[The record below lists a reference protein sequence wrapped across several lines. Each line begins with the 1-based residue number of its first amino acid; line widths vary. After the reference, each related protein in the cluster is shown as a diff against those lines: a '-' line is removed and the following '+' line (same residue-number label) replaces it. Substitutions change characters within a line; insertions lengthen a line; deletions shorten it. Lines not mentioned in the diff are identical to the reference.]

1 MNLTDLHLIEQIQQ
15 ATSGAARFLCTLAR
29 RGKALERDQP
39 QRAQFLL
46 DGVHTH
52 PLYKGGRLTFD
63 MLEIE
68 DLILEGSSISSM
80 NTSELSQFLASGAH
94 GLVEA
99 LQQMGSAERAART
112 PGAKPSSEADLRA
125 GRALT
130 ETKDEPLAAILIPR
144 LSFGP
149 ADNEEVVTPQS
160 FGNNER
166 VDTAQSESE
175 LSPSDYLYDYVVLG
189 FLDLLGS
196 NRRPASYLHL

>member
-1 MNLTDLHLIEQIQQ
+1 MNLTDAHLIKQIQQ
-15 ATSGAARFLCTLAR
+15 ATSGAARLLCTLAR

-46 DGVHTH
+46 DAVHTH

-80 NTSELSQFLASGAH
+80 NTTELNQLLASSAH
-94 GLVEA
+94 RLVET
-99 LQQMGSAERAART
+99 LQQMGSVQQTMRT
-112 PGAKPSSEADLRA
+112 PAGKPSSEADVQTSRD
-125 GRALT
+125 LT
-130 ETKDEPLAAILIPR
+130 EAKDEPLTAILIPR

-160 FGNNER
+160 LDNHER
-166 VDTAQSESE
+166 GEPMQSEPE
-175 LSPSDYLYDYVVLG
+175 LLASDYLYDYVVLG
-189 FLDLLGS
+189 FLDLIG
-196 NRRPASYLHL
+196 RYKGPASYLHL